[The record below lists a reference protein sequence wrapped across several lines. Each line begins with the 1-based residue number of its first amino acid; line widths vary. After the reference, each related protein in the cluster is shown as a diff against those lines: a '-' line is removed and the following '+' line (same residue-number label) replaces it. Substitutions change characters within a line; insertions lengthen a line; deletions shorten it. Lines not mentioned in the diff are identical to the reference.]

1 MKKTIALFDFDK
13 TLTDTDSII
22 LIWRYAIENKKVS
35 KSFYYKKIIVGSAG
49 YLFKSDFK
57 IFKSS
62 ICQVINRFSED
73 DLKDFAKY
81 VYENHM
87 LKDGIEYLNSL
98 SADYKMLVSAS
109 PINYLKY
116 FYDYLDFDMIIGTE
130 LDENCNVLHENNK
143 SYEKVRIIK
152 EHLAQRE
159 IEIDYENSMAFSD
172 SYKDDK
178 PMLSMVKNRFLIN
191 SKIRDPQYVNL
202 NWK

>member
-22 LIWRYAIENKKVS
+22 LIWRYAIKNKKVS
-35 KSFYYKKIIVGSAG
+35 KWFYYKKLFIGSMG
-49 YLFKSDFK
+49 YLLKSDFK
-57 IFKSS
+57 IFKSN
-62 ICQVINRFSED
+62 ICQVIKYLSED
-73 DLKDFAKY
+73 DLKNFAKY

-87 LKDGIEYLNSL
+87 LSDGIKHLNSL

-116 FYDYLDFDMIIGTE
+116 FYEYLDFDIIIGTE
-130 LDENCNVLHENNK
+130 LDENCNVLHKNNK
-143 SYEKVRIIK
+143 SHEKVRIIK
-152 EHLAQRE
+152 EHLAQKE
-159 IEIDYENSMAFSD
+159 IEIDYENSVAFSD

-191 SKIRDPQYVNL
+191 SNIKDSEYINL

>member
-22 LIWRYAIENKKVS
+22 LIWQYALKNKKVD
-35 KSFYYKKIIVGSAG
+35 KLFYYKKLLMGSVG
-49 YLFKSDFK
+49 YLSKSNFKVFKSN
-57 IFKSS
+57 
-62 ICQVINRFSED
+62 ICQVINYLSED
-73 DLKDFAKY
+73 ELKDFAKY

-87 LKDGIEYLNSL
+87 LSDGIKYLNSL
-98 SADYKMLVSAS
+98 SVDYKMLVSAS

-116 FYDYLDFDMIIGTE
+116 FYEYLDFDVIIGTE
-130 LDENCNVLHENNK
+130 LDENCNLLKENNK
-143 SYEKVRIIK
+143 SQEKVKVIK
-152 EHLAQRE
+152 EHLSSKK

-178 PMLSMVKNRFLIN
+178 PMLSLVKNRFLIN
-191 SKIRDPQYVNL
+191 SRVKDPEYTNL